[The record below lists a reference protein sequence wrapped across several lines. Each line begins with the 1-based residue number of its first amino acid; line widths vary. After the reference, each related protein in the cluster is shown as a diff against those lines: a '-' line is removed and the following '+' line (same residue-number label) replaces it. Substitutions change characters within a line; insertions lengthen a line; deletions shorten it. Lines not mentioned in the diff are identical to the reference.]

1 MKTFILFW
9 NPAISSYKL
18 DDFQRELEE
27 LYDEYC
33 NMNWSVWEYEK
44 ASAGDRFFMVRCGN
58 GNTGICM
65 SGYFSSDPYQDE
77 DWSGRGRVTYY
88 MDLEPDAMIH
98 PDYRPILPTS
108 DLVKAIPSFD
118 WKGGH
123 SGRLMEEK
131 YAEKLEAL
139 WASFLEQ
146 HKEMFECRAFRQ
158 EIDPQQYI
166 TEKNSPI
173 CCWLELTEDGK
184 INVYNHSYR
193 IDRTFESL
201 EKAKQ
206 EVSASIRQQEKDN
219 REIVFRFRHFGIEHQ
234 ERVYHLVEQLH
245 TLDIPQKYYRLA
257 NEQYREEELMAVLLF
272 CLVKYG
278 NTSLVTLLKQG
289 FPREAVDAVRAL
301 LPVEGETEEQHI
313 GRIAG
318 NETATDLKKDMLE
331 IELDIMQLDAL
342 SADDVVRLNKALRE
356 WKMLN
361 NDREKPTM
369 IQ

>member
-1 MKTFILFW
+1 MFW

-27 LYDEYC
+27 LHDDYC
-33 NMNWSVWEYEK
+33 NMNWSVWEHEK

-88 MDLEPDAMIH
+88 MNLEPDAMIH

-123 SGRLMEEK
+123 SGRLLEEK
-131 YAEKLEAL
+131 NAAKLETL

-146 HKEMFECRAFRQ
+146 HEEMFEGRTFRQ

-166 TEKNSPI
+166 IAKNGPI
-173 CCWLELTEDGK
+173 RCWLELTEDGK
-184 INVYNHSYR
+184 INVYNHLFNINQDFAS
-193 IDRTFESL
+193 I

-206 EVSASIRQQEKDN
+206 EVSASIRQQVEEN
-219 REIVFRFRHFGIEHQ
+219 REILFKFRHIDEEQQ
-234 ERVYHLVEQLH
+234 ERISDLVERLLA
-245 TLDIPQKYYRLA
+245 LDIPKKYYRLA
-257 NEQYREEELMAVLLF
+257 SEQFLEGEMTVLLLF
-272 CLVKYG
+272 CLVNYG
-278 NTSLVTLLKQG
+278 NTSLPAIAKQG
-289 FPREAVDAVRAL
+289 FPLEAVDAVRAL
-301 LPVEGETEEQHI
+301 LPIDGETEEQHI
-313 GRIAG
+313 NRIASNG
-318 NETATDLKKDMLE
+318 KATMLKRDMLE
-331 IELDIMQLDAL
+331 IELDIQQLDAL
-342 SADDVVRLNKALRE
+342 SEDDVIRLNKALRE

-361 NDREKPTM
+361 NDSEKPTS

>member
-27 LYDEYC
+27 LHDDYC
-33 NMNWSVWEYEK
+33 NMNWSVWEHEK

-123 SGRLMEEK
+123 SGRLIEES
-131 YAEKLEAL
+131 YAAKLEAL

-146 HKEMFECRAFRQ
+146 HKEVFECRAFRQ

-173 CCWLELTEDGK
+173 YCYLSLTREGK
-184 INVYNHSYR
+184 ISVYNHLHR
-193 IDRTFESL
+193 IESTFESV

-206 EVSASIRQQEKDN
+206 EATAFLRQKMKDDK
-219 REIVFRFRHFGIEHQ
+219 EIIFEFNLTGKEHQ
-234 ERVYHLVEQLH
+234 KRFSDLVDQVLP
-245 TLDIPQKYYRLA
+245 LDIPKKYYRLA
-257 NEQYREEELMAVLLF
+257 SEQYGEGLMAVLLF

-278 NTSLVTLLKQG
+278 NTSLTTIKKQG

-331 IELDIMQLDAL
+331 IELDIKQLDAL
-342 SADDVVRLNKALRE
+342 STDDVIRLNKALRE
-356 WKMLN
+356 RKMLN
-361 NDREKPTM
+361 SE
-369 IQ
+369 